1 MFRSPEREAFLRAAL
16 RSLRPG
22 RARAALER
30 ELRGHMDDAAEAYRA
45 QGLPPEEAE
54 ARAVA
59 SMGDPKAL
67 ARQIRQA
74 HRPAAPVGALV
85 LLAAMGAA
93 SAVLQ
98 TASQGA
104 GALASRLLALALGG
118 ALGAAALCL
127 DARRAA
133 RWAAPLLGGLVAA
146 FLAAAALTPRISG
159 GYPPV
164 DALAALLAPGLGLLA
179 GRLRL
184 RRGGAILLGAAAL
197 GAMALCAALG
207 SRAGALLSAAVLAG
221 AALEL
226 GRRGAWR
233 AGRGAA
239 WAVAAALVLG
249 GALAAVLLVRQ
260 RLGPGAGA
268 PLRQEFRA
276 RPARGRSLCRS
287 KNGPVGRLP
296 AGAPDR
302 AMGRVGVAG
311 AAGAAAGPG
320 LAPVPDGPARP
331 GPGGRGGCG
340 GLRGARG
347 GRAAA
352 PLAPG
357 GKRWYA
363 LSLRGVAPRG
373 EERARMRRE
382 RELRILPVGPENRAA
397 CLGLRTAPG
406 QEGFVESVEDCLRE
420 AQGYGAW
427 RPVALLRGEEVV
439 GFAMYG
445 FFPMY
450 KPAGRVWL
458 DRLLIGAAH
467 QGRGYGRAALGL
479 LLARLR
485 AEYGNRDVYLSVVA
499 GNEAAARLY
508 ASFGF
513 VRTGEKDVGGEEVY
527 VRRAEEILP
536 PS

>member
-22 RARAALER
+22 RARDALER
-30 ELRGHMDDAAEAYRA
+30 ELRGHLDDAAAAYRA
-45 QGLPPEEAE
+45 QGLPAQEAE

-133 RWAAPLLGGLVAA
+133 RWAAPLLGGLGAA

-179 GRLRL
+179 GRLR
-184 RRGGAILLGAAAL
+184 RGGAVLLGAAA

-207 SRAGALLSAAVLAG
+207 ARGGALLCASALAG

-233 AGRGAA
+233 AGWSAA
-239 WAVAAALVLG
+239 WAVAAALALG
-249 GALAAVLLVRQ
+249 GALAALLLHANGAAPAQELLYVKNSVRA
-260 RLGPGAGA
+260 LLEGDLSAGA
-268 PLRQEFRA
+268 KMDWS
-276 RPARGRSLCRS
+276 G
-287 KNGPVGRLP
+287 
-296 AGAPDR
+296 D
-302 AMGRVGVAG
+302 
-311 AAGAAAGPG
+311 
-320 LAPVPDGPARP
+320 
-331 GPGGRGGCG
+331 
-340 GLRGARG
+340 
-347 GRAAA
+347 
-352 PLAPG
+352 
-357 GKRWYA
+357 Y
-363 LSLRGVAPRG
+363 
-373 EERARMRRE
+373 
-382 RELRILPVGPENRAA
+382 
-397 CLGLRTAPG
+397 
-406 QEGFVESVEDCLRE
+406 
-420 AQGYGAW
+420 
-427 RPVALLRGEEVV
+427 
-439 GFAMYG
+439 
-445 FFPMY
+445 
-450 KPAGRVWL
+450 
-458 DRLLIGAAH
+458 
-467 QGRGYGRAALGL
+467 
-479 LLARLR
+479 LLARLTGQWGYWAWPALLALPLALGLRLCRTARR
-485 AEYGNRDVYLSVVA
+485 APDPEGAAV
-499 GNEAAARLY
+499 AAACAAAILARTAAYALANLGWTATEPNLPVLLRTDLGCAADLAAACAGLAADARL
-508 ASFGF
+508 
-513 VRTGEKDVGGEEVY
+513 RPL
-527 VRRAEEILP
+527 RRAGKGGMLFPCAGLRRAGRRERA
-536 PS
+536 

>member
-22 RARAALER
+22 RARAVLER
-30 ELRGHMDDAAEAYRA
+30 ELRDHMDDAAEAYRA

-98 TASQGA
+98 TASQGP

-207 SRAGALLSAAVLAG
+207 SRAG
-221 AALEL
+221 
-226 GRRGAWR
+226 
-233 AGRGAA
+233 RGAA

-249 GALAAVLLVRQ
+249 GALAAVLLYANGAAPAQELLYVKNSVRA
-260 RLGPGAGA
+260 LLEGDLSAGA
-268 PLRQEFRA
+268 KMA
-276 RPARGRSLCRS
+276 RSG
-287 KNGPVGRLP
+287 
-296 AGAPDR
+296 D
-302 AMGRVGVAG
+302 
-311 AAGAAAGPG
+311 
-320 LAPVPDGPARP
+320 
-331 GPGGRGGCG
+331 
-340 GLRGARG
+340 
-347 GRAAA
+347 
-352 PLAPG
+352 
-357 GKRWYA
+357 Y
-363 LSLRGVAPRG
+363 
-373 EERARMRRE
+373 
-382 RELRILPVGPENRAA
+382 
-397 CLGLRTAPG
+397 
-406 QEGFVESVEDCLRE
+406 
-420 AQGYGAW
+420 
-427 RPVALLRGEEVV
+427 
-439 GFAMYG
+439 
-445 FFPMY
+445 
-450 KPAGRVWL
+450 
-458 DRLLIGAAH
+458 
-467 QGRGYGRAALGL
+467 
-479 LLARLR
+479 LLARLTGQWGWWAWPALLALPLALGLRLCRTARR
-485 AEYGNRDVYLSVVA
+485 APDPEGAAV
-499 GNEAAARLY
+499 AAACAAALLARTAAYALANLGWTATEPNLRTDLGCAADLAAACAGLAADARL
-508 ASFGF
+508 
-513 VRTGEKDVGGEEVY
+513 RPL
-527 VRRAEEILP
+527 RRAGKGGMLFPCAGLRRAGRRERA
-536 PS
+536 

>member
-30 ELRGHMDDAAEAYRA
+30 ELRDHMDDAAEAYRA

-98 TASQGA
+98 TASQGP

-133 RWAAPLLGGLVAA
+133 RWAAPLLGGLGVA
-146 FLAAAALTPRISG
+146 FLAAAAWTPRISG
-159 GYPPV
+159 SYPPV

-207 SRAGALLSAAVLAG
+207 SRAGALLSAAALAG

-233 AGRGAA
+233 AGWSAA
-239 WAVAAALVLG
+239 WAIAAALALG
-249 GALAAVLLVRQ
+249 GALAAVLLYANGSAPAQELLYVKNSVRA
-260 RLGPGAGA
+260 LLEGD
-268 PLRQEFRA
+268 L
-276 RPARGRSLCRS
+276 S
-287 KNGPVGRLP
+287 
-296 AGAPDR
+296 
-302 AMGRVGVAG
+302 
-311 AAGAAAGPG
+311 AAAKM
-320 LAPVPDGPARP
+320 ARS
-331 GPGGRGGCG
+331 GD
-340 GLRGARG
+340 
-347 GRAAA
+347 
-352 PLAPG
+352 
-357 GKRWYA
+357 Y
-363 LSLRGVAPRG
+363 
-373 EERARMRRE
+373 
-382 RELRILPVGPENRAA
+382 
-397 CLGLRTAPG
+397 
-406 QEGFVESVEDCLRE
+406 
-420 AQGYGAW
+420 
-427 RPVALLRGEEVV
+427 
-439 GFAMYG
+439 
-445 FFPMY
+445 
-450 KPAGRVWL
+450 
-458 DRLLIGAAH
+458 
-467 QGRGYGRAALGL
+467 
-479 LLARLR
+479 LLARLTGQWGWWAWPALLALPLALGLRLCRTARR
-485 AEYGNRDVYLSVVA
+485 APDPEGAAV
-499 GNEAAARLY
+499 AAACAAALLARTAAYALANLGWTATEPNLPVLLRTDLGCAVDLAAACAGLAADARL
-508 ASFGF
+508 
-513 VRTGEKDVGGEEVY
+513 RPL
-527 VRRAEEILP
+527 RRAGKGGMLFPCAGLRRAGRRERA
-536 PS
+536 

>member
-22 RARAALER
+22 RARDALER
-30 ELRGHMDDAAEAYRA
+30 ELRDHMDDAAEAYRA

-85 LLAAMGAA
+85 LLAVMGAA

-98 TASQGA
+98 TASQGSD
-104 GALASRLLALALGG
+104 ALASRLLALALGG

-207 SRAGALLSAAVLAG
+207 SRAG
-221 AALEL
+221 
-226 GRRGAWR
+226 
-233 AGRGAA
+233 RGAA

-249 GALAAVLLVRQ
+249 GALAAVLLYANGAAPAQELLYVKNSVRA
-260 RLGPGAGA
+260 LLEGDLSAGA
-268 PLRQEFRA
+268 KMA
-276 RPARGRSLCRS
+276 RSG
-287 KNGPVGRLP
+287 
-296 AGAPDR
+296 D
-302 AMGRVGVAG
+302 
-311 AAGAAAGPG
+311 
-320 LAPVPDGPARP
+320 
-331 GPGGRGGCG
+331 
-340 GLRGARG
+340 
-347 GRAAA
+347 
-352 PLAPG
+352 
-357 GKRWYA
+357 Y
-363 LSLRGVAPRG
+363 
-373 EERARMRRE
+373 
-382 RELRILPVGPENRAA
+382 
-397 CLGLRTAPG
+397 
-406 QEGFVESVEDCLRE
+406 
-420 AQGYGAW
+420 
-427 RPVALLRGEEVV
+427 
-439 GFAMYG
+439 
-445 FFPMY
+445 
-450 KPAGRVWL
+450 
-458 DRLLIGAAH
+458 
-467 QGRGYGRAALGL
+467 
-479 LLARLR
+479 LLARLTGQWGWWAWPALLALPLALGLRLCRTARR
-485 AEYGNRDVYLSVVA
+485 APDPEGAAV
-499 GNEAAARLY
+499 AAACAAALLARTAAYALANLGWTATEPNLRTDLGCAADLAAACAGLAADARL
-508 ASFGF
+508 
-513 VRTGEKDVGGEEVY
+513 RPL
-527 VRRAEEILP
+527 RRAGKGGMLFPCAGLRRAGRRERA
-536 PS
+536 

>member
-127 DARRAA
+127 DAR
-133 RWAAPLLGGLVAA
+133 WAAPLLGGLGVA

-159 GYPPV
+159 SYPPV

-184 RRGGAILLGAAAL
+184 RRGGAILLSAAAL

-207 SRAGALLSAAVLAG
+207 SRAGALLSAAALAG

-239 WAVAAALVLG
+239 WAVAAALALG
-249 GALAAVLLVRQ
+249 GALAAVLLYANGSAPAQELLYVKNSVRA
-260 RLGPGAGA
+260 LLDGD
-268 PLRQEFRA
+268 L
-276 RPARGRSLCRS
+276 S
-287 KNGPVGRLP
+287 
-296 AGAPDR
+296 
-302 AMGRVGVAG
+302 
-311 AAGAAAGPG
+311 AAAKMDQSG
-320 LAPVPDGPARP
+320 D
-331 GPGGRGGCG
+331 
-340 GLRGARG
+340 
-347 GRAAA
+347 
-352 PLAPG
+352 
-357 GKRWYA
+357 Y
-363 LSLRGVAPRG
+363 
-373 EERARMRRE
+373 
-382 RELRILPVGPENRAA
+382 
-397 CLGLRTAPG
+397 
-406 QEGFVESVEDCLRE
+406 
-420 AQGYGAW
+420 
-427 RPVALLRGEEVV
+427 
-439 GFAMYG
+439 
-445 FFPMY
+445 
-450 KPAGRVWL
+450 
-458 DRLLIGAAH
+458 
-467 QGRGYGRAALGL
+467 
-479 LLARLR
+479 LLARLTGQWGWWAWPALLALPLALGLRLCRTARR
-485 AEYGNRDVYLSVVA
+485 APDPEGAAV
-499 GNEAAARLY
+499 AAACAAALLARTAAYALANLGWTATEPNLPILLRTDLGCAADLAAACAGLAADARLRPLRW
-508 ASFGF
+508 AG
-513 VRTGEKDVGGEEVY
+513 KGGMLFPCAGL
-527 VRRAEEILP
+527 RRAGRRERA
-536 PS
+536 